1 MKSRF
6 VAKHG
11 RAFVTLSLA
20 PNLRMYVVSLSLFL
34 ITSVSLLPSTV
45 EQEIRKN
52 SRCSVSRWSCRASRV
67 TRATNHTAKTRIL
80 VPRQYDTE
88 CHLTVRV
95 NTRRLLLHLRA
106 AAGRMAEGCREQH
119 RREVNTVPRET
130 PKRGTQSRSKARRG
144 KENGERERE
153 ERKRRRSIARCHVS
167 IGCRVR
173 NAKKESTIY
182 GDTEAEWNSTATVRR
197 YFPWLGNYDGS
208 RFLSSLFV
216 FSFLSLVILVSILLR
231 RKSNDFRSDVSR
243 AFCTSPASSSANERR
258 GWTRRTHEKRENE
271 IGQPDCHFPMAG
283 FNAEGGDRL

>member
-20 PNLRMYVVSLSLFL
+20 PNLRMYVVSLSLSLFL

-119 RREVNTVPRET
+119 RREVNTVCRERHRKEGRGAGQ
-130 PKRGTQSRSKARRG
+130 KREEG
-144 KENGERERE
+144 KRMEKERER
-153 ERKRRRSIARCHVS
+153 K
-167 IGCRVR
+167 G
-173 NAKKESTIY
+173 
-182 GDTEAEWNSTATVRR
+182 
-197 YFPWLGNYDGS
+197 
-208 RFLSSLFV
+208 
-216 FSFLSLVILVSILLR
+216 
-231 RKSNDFRSDVSR
+231 
-243 AFCTSPASSSANERR
+243 R
-258 GWTRRTHEKRENE
+258 GVGR
-271 IGQPDCHFPMAG
+271 
-283 FNAEGGDRL
+283 